1 MVFRNLSPRP
11 RFGRVVG
18 DGECMGLLSNAF
30 QLLTG
35 VYAYCVCASSC
46 LSIGHLMGSG
56 GSLAH
61 GPQISKPGNSSAL
74 QATVAF

>member
-1 MVFRNLSPRP
+1 MCCGFQQPDPHLSL
-11 RFGRVVG
+11 VVG
-18 DGECMGLLSNAF
+18 DGKRTGLLSNAF

-35 VYAYCVCASSC
+35 IYAYRAGASSC

-61 GPQISKPGNSSAL
+61 GLQINKPGNSSAL
-74 QATVAF
+74 QASVAF